1 MGKRYNDYNDDEYFY
16 DRKMKKKQ
24 MRRNHRHN
32 DRQVLRD
39 LTKGQYDVEDYEE
52 LLEDE
57 EEY

>member
-1 MGKRYNDYNDDEYFY
+1 MSSDNNERQSEEPYFY

-24 MRRNHRHN
+24 IRRNHRHN

-39 LTKGQYDVEDYEE
+39 LSKGQIDIDDYED
-52 LLEDE
+52 LLDE